1 VTAAASARE
10 VLAAGVD
17 VIPLTRVEA
26 LLVLAGSAE
35 AVGDISGADAWAR
48 QALDEAADTLLVQPF
63 VVAAPGPLRTAVDR
77 VVAGRHDELA
87 AAIGAHLGR
96 RPLVDE
102 PAPLVSPLTD
112 RELAILTALATM
124 QSNAEIAAELFVS
137 VNTVKAHLKS
147 LFRKLEVGT
156 RRGAVRRGRDLGLLP

>member
-1 VTAAASARE
+1 VT
-10 VLAAGVD
+10 
-17 VIPLTRVEA
+17 
-26 LLVLAGSAE
+26 
-35 AVGDISGADAWAR
+35 
-48 QALDEAADTLLVQPF
+48 
-63 VVAAPGPLRTAVDR
+63 
-77 VVAGRHDELA
+77 
-87 AAIGAHLGR
+87 
-96 RPLVDE
+96 
-102 PAPLVSPLTD
+102 PLTD

>member
-1 VTAAASARE
+1 
-10 VLAAGVD
+10 
-17 VIPLTRVEA
+17 
-26 LLVLAGSAE
+26 VLAGTSE
-35 AVGDISGADAWAR
+35 AVGDTAGADSWAR
-48 QALDEAADTLLVQPF
+48 QALDEAAGTGVVQPF
-63 VVAAPGPLRTAVDR
+63 VVAGPPSLRTAVDR

-87 AAIGAHLGR
+87 TAIGTHLVR
-96 RPLVDE
+96 RPPEVE
-102 PAPLVSPLTD
+102 PAPLVTPLTD